1 METFRLYFHSIAV
14 ILSVI
19 LLFID
24 DPGFDSVWIW
34 SVGSLI
40 LNLILLIPIIYDRR
54 RKRDEQQRRSK

>member
-40 LNLILLIPIIYDRR
+40 LNLILLIQIIYDRR